1 MTRWPAI
8 NRCKSRLAKE
18 IGPDKAVLIQEK
30 LINHTFKVAKTLE
43 EKNLVEVFISITGIS
58 RRSAQRW
65 ALKKGFKN
73 INIQGIGNLG
83 LKMRRQVLRRQHR
96 NKTRTTIIIGTD
108 LPTLCQRD
116 IIEAI
121 EDLKYNQIVLGPSI
135 DGGYWLIGLSGEL
148 LRPVAIWPFV
158 NIRWG
163 TNMVLEDTL
172 LSAKSQG
179 INYSL
184 LKDRNDIDLE
194 EDLLPWYG

>member
-1 MTRWPAI
+1 MNI
-8 NRCKSRLAKE
+8 
-18 IGPDKAVLIQEK
+18 AVI
-30 LINHTFKVAKTLE
+30 INHTFKVAKTLE